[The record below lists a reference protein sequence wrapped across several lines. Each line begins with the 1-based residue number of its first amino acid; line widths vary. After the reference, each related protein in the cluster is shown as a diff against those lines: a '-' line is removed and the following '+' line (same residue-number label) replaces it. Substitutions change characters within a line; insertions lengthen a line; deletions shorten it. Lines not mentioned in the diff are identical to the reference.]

1 MGSPV
6 FHNNSLFILITPFLS
21 MIFLKKLCVAKSY
34 VVSRKQIITIS
45 EFVECQLVIPWDY
58 VIYVR
63 YAQDK
68 PILSSGFPAKGLAYV
83 LLTSVTF
90 QFLKVN
96 RNILTVISNA

>member
-21 MIFLKKLCVAKSY
+21 MIFLKKLCVAKSC

-68 PILSSGFPAKGLAYV
+68 PILSSDFPAKGARLCS
-83 LLTSVTF
+83 T
-90 QFLKVN
+90 
-96 RNILTVISNA
+96 NIGHVSIFKSESKYFNSDQ